1 VGGTTLIF
9 ISGIHGVGKSFF
21 TEKVKERCEIATYTA
36 STLIAEFKKCVF
48 DSNKKVDNIFDNQQI
63 LLEALKEKSTTDK
76 EFLLDGHFCLL
87 DKSDKISRIEF
98 NTYVDLEPKAI
109 VLLTEHAEI
118 IAERRKVRDGIIMDI
133 EATAMFQK
141 EEELYAI
148 EVAKEL
154 KIPIYI
160 STGSADIDK
169 AIDFIMQNI

>member
-1 VGGTTLIF
+1 
-9 ISGIHGVGKSFF
+9 
-21 TEKVKERCEIATYTA
+21 
-36 STLIAEFKKCVF
+36 
-48 DSNKKVDNIFDNQQI
+48 
-63 LLEALKEKSTTDK
+63 
-76 EFLLDGHFCLL
+76 
-87 DKSDKISRIEF
+87 
-98 NTYVDLEPKAI
+98 
-109 VLLTEHAEI
+109 
-118 IAERRKVRDGIIMDI
+118 MDI